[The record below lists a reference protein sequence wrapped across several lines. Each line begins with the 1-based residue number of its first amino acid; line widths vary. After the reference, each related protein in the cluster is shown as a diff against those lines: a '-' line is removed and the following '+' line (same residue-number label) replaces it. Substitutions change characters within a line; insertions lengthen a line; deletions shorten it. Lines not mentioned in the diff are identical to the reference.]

1 MADDNSRH
9 DYRDTLFLPR
19 TDFPMRAKLPQ
30 REPDWLAR
38 WERDGLYR
46 QLRERAKGRPRFHL
60 HDGPP
65 YANGDIH
72 IGTAMNKVLKDVI
85 VRSRQMTGFD
95 APYVPG
101 WDCHGLPIEWKIE
114 EAYRKKGKDK
124 DAVDPVE
131 FREECRRF
139 ADRWIDVQ
147 RDQFKRLGVMG
158 DWDNPY
164 TTMTYE
170 AEAKI
175 VEELLKFAHM
185 GALYRGSRPVMWS
198 PVEKTA
204 LAEAEIEYH
213 EHSSTQIDVAFPVIR
228 TDRSELE
235 GAGIVIWTTTPW
247 TIPGNRA
254 IAYGEEIDYALIE
267 VEETG
272 EGAGIACGAKL
283 VVAEA
288 LLAAV
293 AERAAITVYG
303 LVARL
308 KGRDLAGTVCAHP
321 WRGKGYEFDVPL
333 LPGDHV
339 TVEQGSGFVHTAP
352 GHGEEDF
359 EVGRRFDLEVP
370 QTVGEDGRYFEHVPL
385 VAGEHVYK
393 VDGKVCEL
401 LTEAGALLAASKF
414 VHSYPHSWRSKAPLI
429 FRNTPQW
436 FISMEATGLRAAAL
450 KGVDATR
457 WVPERAKNRMRG
469 MIETRPDWVISR
481 QRAWGVPITVFAK
494 AETGEILLDE
504 AVDARILAAVREGGA
519 DAWFA
524 GDPRRFLS
532 ETQRAAGWE
541 PVTDILDVWFDSG
554 STHAFVLEDR
564 ADLDWP
570 ADLYI
575 EGSDQHR
582 GWFQSSLL
590 EACGTRGRPPYQAV
604 LTHGFVLDPQGRKMA
619 KSQGNVVAPQKVID
633 QSGADILRLWA
644 VSSDYFADVRIG
656 DEILR
661 GHVDA
666 YRKVRNTLRFMLGN
680 LADFEE
686 SERLEP
692 AEMPELERWV
702 LHRLAELDAQMRRNV
717 DDFDFN
723 PYFQALYHFCITD
736 LSAFYFDIRK
746 DSLYCD
752 AKDSLRRR
760 AARTVLD
767 LLFYRL
773 TAWLAPVLV
782 FTAEEVWHARFGDDA
797 ESVHLQ
803 LFPDTPDAW
812 RDEVLATSWREVR
825 KVRRVVNGALEIA
838 RRDKAIGSSL
848 QALPVVWIE
857 GDERRA
863 LAERVDMAE
872 LCITSGLEIR
882 AGSPPEDAYRLD
894 EVTGVGVQ
902 VLPAAGGKCERC
914 WVVTEKLGADP
925 AYPGICPRCTEV
937 VRRQAEVS
945 EA

>member
-1 MADDNSRH
+1 MADDSSKH
-9 DYRDTLFLPR
+9 DYRSTLFLPE
-19 TDFPMRAKLPQ
+19 TDLPMRAKLPQ
-30 REPDWLAR
+30 REPEWLAR
-38 WERDGLYR
+38 WEREGLYR
-46 QLRERAKGRPRFHL
+46 QLRAQGQGRPRFHL

-72 IGTAMNKVLKDVI
+72 IGTAMNKILKDVI

-147 RDQFKRLGVMG
+147 REQFKRLGVTG

-170 AEAKI
+170 AEARI

-213 EHSSTQIDVAFPVIR
+213 DHTSTQIDVAFPVLR
-228 TDRSELE
+228 TDRPELE

-254 IAYGEEIDYALIE
+254 IAYGEDIDYALIE

-272 EGAGIACGAKL
+272 EDALVGPGARL

-303 LVARL
+303 LAARL

-321 WRGKGYEFDVPL
+321 WRGQGYDFDVPL

-339 TVEQGSGFVHTAP
+339 NVEQGSGFVHTAP

-359 EVGRRFDLEVP
+359 EVGQRFDLEVP
-370 QTVGEDGRYFEHVPL
+370 QTVGEDGRYFAHVPL

-393 VDGKVCEL
+393 VDRKVCEL
-401 LTEAGALLAASKF
+401 LTEAGALLAASDF
-414 VHSYPHSWRSKAPLI
+414 QHSYPHSWRSKAPLI
-429 FRNTPQW
+429 FRNTAQW
-436 FISMEATGLRAAAL
+436 FIPMEATGLREAAL
-450 KGVDATR
+450 KGVDDTR
-457 WVPERAKNRMRG
+457 WVPARSKNRMRG

-481 QRAWGVPITVFAK
+481 QRAWGVPITIFAK
-494 AETGEILLDE
+494 PETGAILLDD

-524 GDPRRFLS
+524 GDPKRFLS
-532 ETQRAAGWE
+532 DAQRAEGWE

-564 ADLDWP
+564 DDLDWP

-590 EACGTRGRPPYQAV
+590 ESCGTRGRAPYEAV

-619 KSQGNVVAPQKVID
+619 KSQGNVVAPQKVIE

-686 SERLEP
+686 SERLSP

-702 LHRLAELDAQMRRNV
+702 LHRLAELDTQMRRNV
-717 DDFDFN
+717 EDFDFN

-746 DSLYCD
+746 DALYCD
-752 AKDSLRRR
+752 RADSLRRR

-782 FTAEEVWHARFGDDA
+782 FTAEEVWRARFGEAA

-803 LFPDTPDAW
+803 QFPETPDGW
-812 RDEVLATSWREVR
+812 RDAALAASWRRVR
-825 KVRRVVNGALEIA
+825 KVRRVVNGALEKA
-838 RRDKAIGSSL
+838 RQEKAIGASL
-848 QALPVVWIE
+848 QAAPVVWIA
-857 GDERRA
+857 DAA
-863 LAERVDMAE
+863 LREAVERVDMAE
-872 LCITSGLEIR
+872 ICITSGLEIR
-882 AGSPPEDAYRLD
+882 AEKPPGECYRLD
-894 EVTGVGVQ
+894 DVADVGVE
-902 VLPAAGGKCERC
+902 VRSAPGGKCERC
-914 WVVTEKLGADP
+914 WLVTTELGGDP
-925 AYPGICPRCTEV
+925 AHPGLCPRCTDV
-937 VRRQAEVS
+937 VHRLER
-945 EA
+945 